1 MRYGWRDQTVMRVIF
16 QVILCIAL
24 PVLVDFLL
32 ASFYFWLFGANILD
46 TSYMMYSMPYIASL
60 LTIFTVYYLAYYLAN
75 VGPGTSKTSA
85 VAVVSAIRE
94 SPVASDSPVS
104 PVEPLILFDYPMTI
118 M

>member
-32 ASFYFWLFGANILD
+32 ASFYFWIFGANILD

-60 LTIFTVYYLAYYLAN
+60 LTIFNVYYLAYYLAK
-75 VGPGTSKTSA
+75 VGPGNSKTSVVRSEEHTSELQSLMRISYA
-85 VAVVSAIRE
+85 VFC
-94 SPVASDSPVS
+94 
-104 PVEPLILFDYPMTI
+104 LKKQNNKN
-118 M
+118 